1 MSPNTLLLTFPQDL
15 RIQGPPQTHLT
26 QLSLLPLAP
35 KPQTPPTHWALAPA
49 QSLHPLSHTMIPTVL
64 KMCPVPPQPQ
74 PLFSTQHLHSVTCFC
89 LQTVLQPSSSST
101 SAPPRPVYLWACASH
116 LLGPTATLGPPTSP
130 LSRNTLPVWV
140 PEAQRCQHLRVAAPL
155 IPPFPVSKAGVAR
168 VGPSP
173 PPHRFST
180 CPLPSRG
187 LNCHALQLQISA
199 PASAFSQV
207 TAACLLDTSDQ

>member
-1 MSPNTLLLTFPQDL
+1 MTKGLGTVAWPGWHKMSPNTLLLTFPQDL

-101 SAPPRPVYLWACASH
+101 SAPPRASI
-116 LLGPTATLGPPTSP
+116 LVGMCFSSP
-130 LSRNTLPVWV
+130 WTHSHPWTTDQPS
-140 PEAQRCQHLRVAAPL
+140 
-155 IPPFPVSKAGVAR
+155 VSKHTSRLG
-168 VGPSP
+168 
-173 PPHRFST
+173 
-180 CPLPSRG
+180 SRG
-187 LNCHALQLQISA
+187 SEV
-199 PASAFSQV
+199 P
-207 TAACLLDTSDQ
+207 TP